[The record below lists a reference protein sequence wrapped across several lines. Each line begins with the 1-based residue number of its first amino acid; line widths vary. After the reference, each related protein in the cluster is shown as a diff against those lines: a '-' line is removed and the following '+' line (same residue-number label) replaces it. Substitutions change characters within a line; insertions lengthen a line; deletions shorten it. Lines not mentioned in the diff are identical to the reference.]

1 MESYVKLFDKLRIE
15 RGTVNMFY
23 GNEGNGKT
31 TAVYHLMKMIGGA
44 ILYIDTESGR
54 DMDRFRSIC
63 GDSVF
68 PISVDVY
75 NWVELCQYLKK
86 CVREKQQYDMVVIDC
101 IAFLY
106 LNEVLGSSLLERAAT
121 LARVSYDIG
130 QIYQNIRKLTRT
142 TSGVGVW
149 INWHASEM
157 KGSFNKRDFKDVTE
171 GREFLG
177 GRMAGH
183 LPKSI
188 YKFGYNIKTKDRYI
202 DVIKAKNIASD
213 TRWMFKFE
221 GDGIKLIE

>member
-1 MESYVKLFDKLRIE
+1 MYVNLFDKMRIE

-31 TAVYHLMKMIGGA
+31 TAVYHLMKKIGGK

-54 DMDRFRSIC
+54 DLDRFRSIC
-63 GDSVF
+63 GDNIF
-68 PISVDVY
+68 PLLVDVY
-75 NWVELCQYLKK
+75 SWVELCYYLKQ
-86 CVREKQQYDMVVIDC
+86 CVRDNHQYDMVVIDC

-106 LNEVLGSSLLERAAT
+106 LNEVLGSSLTDRAVT
-121 LARVSYDIG
+121 LARVSHDIG
-130 QIYQNIRKLTRT
+130 EIYQNIRKLTRT
-142 TSGVGVW
+142 TSGVGIW

-157 KGSFNKRDFKDVTE
+157 KGSFNKRDLKDATE

-188 YKFGYNIKTKDRYI
+188 YKFGYNDKMNERFIE
-202 DVIKAKNIASD
+202 VIKAKNILKG
-213 TRWMFKFE
+213 TRWEFNFTDK
-221 GDGIKLIE
+221 GIELI